1 MQKKHGWAKTG
12 KSLHLVK
19 SLKCWHFEI
28 DKLWSINKALS
39 YSLKLPMLQVLD
51 YWFLNSWSSNPKFV
65 PFSPMIKS
73 LIPPRP
79 CIDVQ
84 VHTLN
89 WSLLQK
95 LVIYNL
101 NCNLFEFKQISQV
114 PTSKLLSFNLVDEQG
129 LDFDLNKISRQVVG
143 IGHIS
148 MFNIHCTMWGSK
160 SLRYQT

>member
-1 MQKKHGWAKTG
+1 MKKIEHGWAKIG
-12 KSLHLVK
+12 ESLHLAK
-19 SLKCWHFEI
+19 SLKCWHSGI

-39 YSLKLPMLQVLD
+39 YNLKLPMFQVLD

-65 PFSPMIKS
+65 P
-73 LIPPRP
+73 PRP

-84 VHTLN
+84 AHTLN

-95 LVIYNL
+95 LVTYNL
-101 NCNLFEFKQISQV
+101 SCNLFELRQNSQV

-129 LDFDLNKISRQVVG
+129 SNFDLNKISRQVVG

-148 MFNIHCTMWGSK
+148 MFNIHCTMRGPK